1 MHDDEVYPMTKRKV
15 AGAESSGRDVSGLAL
30 GYLFSYLQSC
40 EPEGTLE
47 AVLRGAGET
56 RPLASL
62 RSGTTWSSYEQ
73 FRRMLESTAKVLGGP
88 QTLALVGRHVFD
100 VIQSPALSESL
111 AAMGSPAAVF
121 WSLPPL
127 MESTLPVVELLT
139 EDLGPNECRI
149 RFRFK
154 DGHEGFPENCAY
166 QLGLLASLPKVY
178 GTPEA
183 EVFSESCQCD
193 GAPYCQARLRWAP
206 INNDAARLLRAEL
219 QSRLSEARLQEFQTT
234 LAGLVSGDGLPTVL
248 SRVVEA
254 TARAVPALFHVLDV
268 NASAITDRWVCAE
281 GIEEVE
287 AARVCAQLALTPGAE
302 TPSHVERTPV
312 ASDRRHY
319 GHLVSVRANVADFKE
334 FERSILESYARLAAS
349 ALDSE
354 RAIVDARQ
362 QASTAQALLTLS
374 SSLSELA
381 STEEMVRRIA
391 HAVPAIVSCDRVVV
405 WIIEPGEKIGKVSA
419 TFGFDPATEAQL
431 RSISL
436 EVPGNAGFV
445 TEVYR
450 HQLPLKLS
458 AFPIVLL
465 ESGSVEAISF
475 PIIYA
480 NEAYGWIT
488 VDVTTHPERLGDDAD
503 ITERL
508 KGLAGQAAVAIRNGR
523 LLAEIRHQ
531 ALHDSL
537 TGLPNRVLVLDRISQ
552 TLSRARREHT
562 DVAVLFIDLD
572 GLKDVNDTLGHA
584 RGDKLLQ
591 AVATRFAGTL
601 READTVARLGGDEF
615 VVLADGPSLAA
626 GPEQLAE
633 RLLEVLAEPF
643 GLGARGQVPT
653 TISASIGIAVGLRD
667 TAEEMLRDADVA
679 MYSAK
684 GAGKNRYAFF
694 EVEMQTERR
703 YRHELEMDLQA
714 AVGTDQFFLAYQPIF
729 NLTTMAVVGTE
740 ALLRWRHP
748 VRGLFQ
754 PDAFIP
760 ALEASGLIIPVG
772 CWVLFEACRQA
783 DEWRKAGHS
792 MRMSVNASTCQLDG
806 DSLVSDVSHALS
818 ASGLPADDLIIEI
831 TETGL
836 MADAKG
842 AHEQLTALKALG
854 VRIAID
860 DFGTGYSSLAYL
872 QQFPVDSL
880 KIDRSFIAGMGES
893 REGDALI
900 HTLMQLGRALRLETL
915 AEGIEEVAQL
925 TQLQFERCQFGQ
937 GFLLARPMPAEEAE
951 QLFTAP
957 PTCQPTG
964 ATPPRRSR
972 STPRPRPATPRP
984 APTPSAPATRS

>member
-1 MHDDEVYPMTKRKV
+1 LHDNEVIPMTKRKV
-15 AGAESSGRDVSGLAL
+15 APAESSGRDVSGFVLQ
-30 GYLFSYLQSC
+30 YLFSYLETC

-47 AVLRGAGET
+47 DVLRGANET
-56 RPLASL
+56 RSFASL
-62 RSGTTWSSYEQ
+62 RTGTTWSSYAQ
-73 FRRMLESTAKVLGGP
+73 FRRLLESTATVLGGP
-88 QTLALVGRHVFD
+88 PTLSLVSLHVFD
-100 VIQSPALSESL
+100 LIQSPAMAESL
-111 AAMGSPAAVF
+111 AAEDSPAAVF
-121 WSLPPL
+121 TSLPAL
-127 MESTLPVVELLT
+127 MQSTIPVVELLT
-139 EDLGPNECRI
+139 EDLGPDECRI
-149 RFRFK
+149 RFRFR

-166 QLGLLASLPKVY
+166 QLGLLAALPRVY
-178 GTPEA
+178 GSPVA
-183 EVFSESCQCD
+183 EVISEACQCD
-193 GAPYCQARLRWAP
+193 GAPYCQARLRWTP
-206 INNDAARLLRAEL
+206 INSDAARMLRAEL
-219 QSRLSEARLQEFQTT
+219 QSRLSEARLQEFQAT
-234 LAGLVSGDGLPTVL
+234 LAGLVSGDGVQIVL
-248 SRVVEA
+248 SRVVGA
-254 TARAVPALFHVLDV
+254 TARAVPALFHVLDID
-268 NASAITDRWVCAE
+268 ASAVTDRWVCAE
-281 GIEEVE
+281 GIEQAE
-287 AARVCAQLALTPGAE
+287 AALVCAQLALTPVE
-302 TPSHVERTPV
+302 ESPTNVQLTPI
-312 ASDRRHY
+312 ASNGYHY
-319 GHLVSVRANVADFKE
+319 GHLVSVRADVARFKD

-362 QASTAQALLTLS
+362 QASTAQALLALS

-419 TFGFDPATEAQL
+419 TFGFDPATEAEL
-431 RSISL
+431 RTISVR
-436 EVPGNAGFV
+436 VPGNAGFV

-450 HQLPLKLS
+450 HDLMRPL
-458 AFPIVLL
+458 AFPTVLL
-465 ESGSVEAISF
+465 ASGSVEALSF

-488 VDVTTHPERLGDDAD
+488 VDVTTHAERLGGDAH

-508 KGLAGQAAVAIRNGR
+508 KGLAGQAAVAVRNGR

-552 TLSRARREHT
+552 TLSRARRELT

-584 RGDKLLQ
+584 LGDKLLQ
-591 AVATRFAGTL
+591 AVAARFAGTL

-633 RLLEVLAEPF
+633 RLLQVLVEPF

-653 TISASIGIAVGLRD
+653 RISASIGIAVGLRES
-667 TAEEMLRDADVA
+667 AEELLRDADVA

-694 EVEMQTERR
+694 EAEMQTERR

-714 AVGTDQFFLAYQPIF
+714 AIGTDQFFLAYQPIF
-729 NLTTMAVVGTE
+729 NLKTMAVVGTE

-772 CWVLFEACRQA
+772 RWVLLEACRQA
-783 DEWRKAGHS
+783 SAWRRAGYS
-792 MRMSVNASTCQLDG
+792 TRMSVNASTRQLDG
-806 DSLVSDVSHALS
+806 DSLVSDVSFALS
-818 ASGLPADDLIIEI
+818 SSGLPADDLSIEI

-836 MADAKG
+836 MVDAKS
-842 AHEQLTALKALG
+842 AKEQLSALKALG

-900 HTLMQLGRALRLETL
+900 HTLMQLGRALHLETL
-915 AEGIEEVAQL
+915 AEGIEEAAQL
-925 TQLQFERCQFGQ
+925 TQLQFERCELGQ
-937 GFLLARPMPAEEAE
+937 GFLLARPMPAEEVEKLLAAA
-951 QLFTAP
+951 FTRK
-957 PTCQPTG
+957 PTTPTK
-964 ATPPRRSR
+964 RSP
-972 STPRPRPATPRP
+972 STPRTRPLTPRP
-984 APTPSAPATRS
+984 APTPSAPATRL